1 MKFKRNALIL
11 LIIGILLLL
20 AGFLTPIVYRI
31 LVSDNGATGIIGG
44 ANAPSYIFMLNTMF
58 SGLPA
63 ALGFLGVGLA
73 VSSCFCLVFNSTV
86 RKYCGM
92 ETSAI
97 SLGLSAVGALGIM
110 CFLVWY
116 WMAALG
122 ASSEYPIRH
131 PVSIIL
137 GILCFIAFVVLI
149 VIYIKKRKANRSAKG
164 LIIDILT
171 SIVYFPAFF
180 FCFSCLYNL
189 V

>member
-11 LIIGILLLL
+11 LIIGILLSL

-31 LVSDNGATGIIGG
+31 LISDNGVTGIIGG

-63 ALGFLGVGLA
+63 ALGFLGAGLA
-73 VSSCFCLVFNSTV
+73 VSSCFCLVFKSTV
-86 RKYCGM
+86 KKYCAID
-92 ETSAI
+92 TSAI
-97 SLGLSAVGALGIM
+97 SLGLSAVGALGFM
-110 CFLVWY
+110 CFRVWCLT
-116 WMAALG
+116 AAFG
-122 ASSEYPIRH
+122 ASPKYPIRY

-137 GILCFIAFVVLI
+137 SILCFIAFVALI

-164 LIIDILT
+164 VIIDMLT
-171 SIVYFPAFF
+171 SVLYFPAFF